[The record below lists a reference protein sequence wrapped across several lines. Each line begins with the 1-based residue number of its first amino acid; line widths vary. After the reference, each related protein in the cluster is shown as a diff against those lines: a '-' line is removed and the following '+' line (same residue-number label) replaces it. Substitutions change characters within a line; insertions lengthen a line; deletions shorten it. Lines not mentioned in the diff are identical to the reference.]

1 MPTIFFHPSLEICYS
16 AALLQVV
23 PYEDLIYLIPGNL
36 LTNELMD
43 ELQGMAE
50 DLGI

>member
-1 MPTIFFHPSLEICYS
+1 MPTIFFHPSLEICHS